1 MTSANWDTTDTDLE
15 LSDKN
20 SKMPRICSPH
30 LVYNLQIEKRRFKT
44 LLNYF
49 VGKFRYFIDVC
60 YPLKCGL

>member
-30 LVYNLQIEKRRFKT
+30 LVYNLQIEKRQFNSQSEFSKILSS
-44 LLNYF
+44 LLLF
-49 VGKFRYFIDVC
+49 LRRES
-60 YPLKCGL
+60 

>member
-30 LVYNLQIEKRRFKT
+30 LIYNLQIEKRQFNSQSEFSKILSS
-44 LLNYF
+44 LLLF
-49 VGKFRYFIDVC
+49 LRRES
-60 YPLKCGL
+60 